1 MSGSD
6 RSAVVAWP
14 SAARAGPGDARRAHP
29 LSHGVGGVALAAAPR
44 AHLRRASLRGP
55 RQLPLPR
62 HRSALLE
69 GRPGHRGFHRRL
81 GPSGGGGGC
90 AGRPRPPRA
99 AMGIADRAL
108 APPPRLGAA
117 RGSDGQALRM
127 ALQPRRR
134 LDQLRPGR
142 CRPQLARRSATR
154 PARADPCR
162 RVADHALR
170 DAPLLRAAPRHSRRD
185 LRGGAARRRRRG
197 GDLDPRHPA
206 APPTHP
212 PDRRALP
219 HPRRH
224 PVVRSHVRADGGR
237 PRRHHGDAHRLRV
250 PESLSSGAA
259 RPRLRRG
266 RGGLRAGDA
275 DSVGIPPS
283 APERRDRGV
292 KPTSPLGRLRDGL
305 VLVAF
310 LLYATPFLWQLLT
323 AFKPEAEL
331 MVLPPLL
338 PTRLTW
344 EHFRAVLGQS
354 VMLRALTLGLF
365 GAYGLTRYPVPGK
378 GLLLLFIVAG
388 TAFPQIATVSPLF
401 LLLRALGLRD
411 TWLALILANTS
422 FALPLVIWLLTGF
435 LQEVPAQLEE
445 AAAVDGA
452 SRPRAF
458 RWIVLPLLA
467 PGLASA
473 ALLTFLFSWNEFLFA
488 YTFTA
493 TEASRT
499 VPVALALFP
508 GVFEVPWGDI
518 AAASML
524 ASVPPVILVIVLQR
538 YLVRGLLGGA
548 LRE

>member
-1 MSGSD
+1 M
-6 RSAVVAWP
+6 
-14 SAARAGPGDARRAHP
+14 
-29 LSHGVGGVALAAAPR
+29 
-44 AHLRRASLRGP
+44 
-55 RQLPLPR
+55 
-62 HRSALLE
+62 
-69 GRPGHRGFHRRL
+69 RP
-81 GPSGGGGGC
+81 
-90 AGRPRPPRA
+90 
-99 AMGIADRAL
+99 
-108 APPPRLGAA
+108 
-117 RGSDGQALRM
+117 
-127 ALQPRRR
+127 
-134 LDQLRPGR
+134 
-142 CRPQLARRSATR
+142 
-154 PARADPCR
+154 
-162 RVADHALR
+162 V
-170 DAPLLRAAPRHSRRD
+170 
-185 LRGGAARRRRRG
+185 
-197 GDLDPRHPA
+197 
-206 APPTHP
+206 
-212 PDRRALP
+212 
-219 HPRRH
+219 
-224 PVVRSHVRADGGR
+224 
-237 PRRHHGDAHRLRV
+237 
-250 PESLSSGAA
+250 
-259 RPRLRRG
+259 
-266 RGGLRAGDA
+266 
-275 DSVGIPPS
+275 
-283 APERRDRGV
+283 
-292 KPTSPLGRLRDGL
+292 SPLGRLRDGL
-305 VLVAF
+305 MLVGFA
-310 LLYATPFLWQLLT
+310 LYATPFLWQLLT

-344 EHFRAVLGQS
+344 EHFRAVLDQS
-354 VMLRALTLGLF
+354 VMLRALVNSLGVGTITTALALALGLF
-365 GAYGLTRYPVPGK
+365 GAYGLTRYPIPGK
-378 GLLLLFIVAG
+378 GLLLLVVVGG
-388 TAFPQIATVSPLF
+388 TAFPQIATVSPLY

-435 LQEVPAQLEE
+435 LQEVPPQLEE

-524 ASVPPVILVIVLQR
+524 ASVPPVVLVIVLQR